1 MSYFSTDE
9 EIEVM
14 IDSIRER
21 ASGMFDEDD
30 TEQIMTNIGDDIEA
44 VHELS
49 SDMDDT
55 EFQILMESILM

>member
-14 IDSIRER
+14 IESIRER
-21 ASGMFDEDD
+21 ACSMFDEDD
-30 TEQIMTNIGDDIEA
+30 TKQIIMNIGDDIEA
-44 VHELS
+44 VYELV
-49 SDMDDT
+49 SDMDDM

>member
-21 ASGMFDEDD
+21 VSSMFDEDD
-30 TEQIMTNIGDDIEA
+30 TEQIIVNIGDDIEA
-44 VHELS
+44 VYELS
-49 SDMDDT
+49 SDMDDA

>member
-9 EIEVM
+9 EIEDM
-14 IDSIRER
+14 IESIRER
-21 ASGMFDEDD
+21 ASSMFDEDD
-30 TEQIMTNIGDDIEA
+30 TKQIIMNIGDDIEA
-44 VHELS
+44 VHELA

>member
-9 EIEVM
+9 EIEEM
-14 IDSIRER
+14 IENIRER
-21 ASGMFDEDD
+21 ACSMFDEDD
-30 TEQIMTNIGDDIEA
+30 TKQIIMNIGDDIEA
-44 VHELS
+44 VHELV